1 MPYRYLFALMVAIAP
16 VWSNFIRHDPA
27 DAFVRSLIVVSFCL
41 LVGWVVGLFLKEKEN
56 PSQVALTSPPAP
68 AIGIGGSARSMEA
81 VSLAKE
87 ISVGVAMGSDAAKT
101 TAQGDEQFFDA
112 AFQELN
118 SGNRVQGLWAKCFAE
133 ADGEENKAKA
143 RYLSARSKQLMV
155 AAELI
160 IEQERLDQAREGPK
174 DDVARRTFARERA
187 SLAFAICRQVEVVSD
202 GPDIDPILKDLVT
215 EYSKLYAPSLKV
227 VKEIHTVWWFF
238 KGDVNQ
244 YYLLRD
250 EEKIALSSVELV
262 QWIKEDS
269 KILD

>member
-1 MPYRYLFALMVAIAP
+1 MPYRYLFALMAAVAP
-16 VWSNFIRHDPA
+16 VWSNFLRHDPA
-27 DAFVRSLIVVSFCL
+27 DAFVRSLIVIGFCL

-56 PSQVALTSPPAP
+56 PSQVALTSSPAP
-68 AIGIGGSARSMEA
+68 AIGIGGSARSMDA

-87 ISVGVAMGSDAAKT
+87 ISVGVAMGSDVAKT

-143 RYLSARSKQLMV
+143 RYLSARSKQLMA
-155 AAELI
+155 AAELR
-160 IEQERLDQAREGPK
+160 IEQERLHQARERPK
-174 DDVARRTFARERA
+174 DDVARETFARERA
-187 SLAFAICRQVEVVSD
+187 SLAKGICELVDFSLRLETGDPYLRGRVEQ
-202 GPDIDPILKDLVT
+202 
-215 EYSKLYAPSLKV
+215 YSKLYAPSLSV
-227 VKEIHTVWWFF
+227 AIRKEKAAYFF
-238 KGDVNQ
+238 SRDVNQ
-244 YYLLRD
+244 YYLLKD